1 MFRLEAAGT
10 RADIE
15 HCRTARII
23 EVEFCL
29 HDAVSDLDEP
39 LPLLIIELAA
49 GKARR
54 VDLPLSAEDTMHQL
68 LARHLQREESD
79 GPTLQGDVR
88 GDIQDERRLTH
99 GRACRND
106 DEI

>member
-1 MFRLEAAGT
+1 MLRLKAAGT
-10 RADIE
+10 RADVK
-15 HCRTARII
+15 HRRTARII

-54 VDLPLSAEDTMHQL
+54 VDLPLGTEDTMHQL

-79 GPTLQGDVR
+79 CPALQGDVC
-88 GDIQDERRLTH
+88 GDV
-99 GRACRND
+99 
-106 DEI
+106 